1 MLKAFNYIFKDNN
14 LVQKSLWYFI
24 WITLFMFVTCDFV
37 SLSKN
42 ILHLFLLLTITIIIE
57 SVISGYQIAIIKSL
71 DNNSNF
77 NLIPYFNLKKNFI
90 LGIKFLASTFMF
102 NFIFYIL
109 LSIPCFILG
118 ILAYTI
124 SKTWTACLITIIA
137 LTVIAYL
144 LYFIVFLPAY
154 KLYFSR
160 TDDMFSIFDLKE
172 IFSLISG
179 NYNNYKRILLYFIIL
194 LFINILFKY
203 VLNTSDID
211 LILFVFNL
219 LITSA
224 FTFYFSFASTYLISK
239 FDKNFD

>member
-102 NFIFYIL
+102 NFIFYI
-109 LSIPCFILG
+109 
-118 ILAYTI
+118 
-124 SKTWTACLITIIA
+124 
-137 LTVIAYL
+137 
-144 LYFIVFLPAY
+144 
-154 KLYFSR
+154 
-160 TDDMFSIFDLKE
+160 FSIFC
-172 IFSLISG
+172 I
-179 NYNNYKRILLYFIIL
+179 
-194 LFINILFKY
+194 
-203 VLNTSDID
+203 V
-211 LILFVFNL
+211 
-219 LITSA
+219 
-224 FTFYFSFASTYLISK
+224 
-239 FDKNFD
+239 